1 MAKTWKASDIA
12 KLGLKTNLQESVKSE
27 ALFVSIELPF
37 TMPGLNG
44 DDGLMRQHWS
54 EIEKTKKVLK
64 AYIIQQCKGIKFL
77 GKVNVTYTRYAFQ
90 LMDWDNH
97 CASFKHIGDSLVD
110 CGILIDDKPEVIEN
124 FIPKQVK
131 VKRSE
136 DFYTT
141 IFIEKYYEDKL

>member
-1 MAKTWKASDIA
+1 MTKRWSAADVA
-12 KLGLKTNLQESVKSE
+12 KTNLKSNLLSVRKIAE
-27 ALFVSIELPF
+27 GIFAKITLPF

-54 EIEKTKKVLK
+54 EIEKTKTIIK
-64 AYIIQQCKGIKFL
+64 AYLMKECPNTKFS
-77 GKVNVTYTRYAFQ
+77 GKVSITYTRYAFQ

-97 CASFKHIGDSLVD
+97 CASFKHIGDCLVD
-110 CGILIDDKPEVIEN
+110 FGILVDDKPDVIIN

-136 DFYTT
+136 QFYTT
-141 IFIEKYYEDKL
+141 ILIEKYED